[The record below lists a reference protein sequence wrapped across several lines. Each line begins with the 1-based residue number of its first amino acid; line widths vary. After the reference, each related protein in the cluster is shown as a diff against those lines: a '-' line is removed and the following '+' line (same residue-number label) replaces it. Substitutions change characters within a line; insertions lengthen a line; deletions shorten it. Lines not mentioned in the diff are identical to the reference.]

1 MLGKKPSTNLMTEK
15 SVAEHFVSTKRGR
28 AKIDPV
34 AVEAEAAATDGKHWG
49 RLRRP
54 LASNPATRHRPSLIS
69 IPG

>member
-1 MLGKKPSTNLMTEK
+1 MLGKKPSMNLTTEK

-49 RLRRP
+49 RLRAVP
-54 LASNPATRHRPSLIS
+54 LPVTRQ
-69 IPG
+69 PGTARV